1 MDVHVF
7 ANTKEAVQRDPFYQQ
22 QFDASSGVLFV
33 LQQGQNFII
42 AFLSR
47 GTNNTTCTAM
57 VMANR
62 TTCINAMMR
71 PNINNSFNNINL
83 PNIVHLACVNRLL

>member
-1 MDVHVF
+1 MNIHVF
-7 ANTKEAVQRDPFYQQ
+7 ANTQRTVQQATFYQQ
-22 QFDASSGVLFV
+22 PFDASSGVLFV

-47 GTNNTTCTAM
+47 GTNNTTCTAI

-62 TTCINAMMR
+62 ITCTNPMMR
-71 PNINNSFNNINL
+71 PNISKGFENL
-83 PNIVHLACVNRLL
+83 NLQNIVYLARVNRLP

>member
-1 MDVHVF
+1 MHVHVF
-7 ANTKEAVQRDPFYQQ
+7 ANTKGTVQLDPFYQQ
-22 QFDASSGVLFV
+22 PFDASSGVLFV

-47 GTNNTTCTAM
+47 GTNNTTCTVI

-62 TTCINAMMR
+62 ITCTNAMMR
-71 PNINNSFNNINL
+71 PNINKSFENL
-83 PNIVHLACVNRLL
+83 NLQNIVHLARVNRLV